1 MQSGGVRSLQ
11 AVCFHYHNVIG
22 LEIDCG
28 VGQRLAQV
36 GRSDADR
43 AHKAPIPWEL
53 QPASPKDLGEAG
65 ASGAPIGPISRAP
78 STVARSCCRIPANT
92 SREAIVQAQETTRSP
107 SNLGFLHID
116 RHFSILTITRVSS
129 YNRHQRPRIAMQPV
143 SFQRNTYHVIF
154 SSSPDIPRYK
164 GSLPSCTT
172 QTSN

>member
-43 AHKAPIPWEL
+43 AHKAPIPWSSS
-53 QPASPKDLGEAG
+53 QPQRPGGGRGKWG
-65 ASGAPIGPISRAP
+65 AIGPISGAP

-116 RHFSILTITRVSS
+116 HHFSILTITRVSS

-143 SFQRNTYHVIF
+143 SFQRNTYHVIL

-164 GSLPSCTT
+164 GSLPGCTT